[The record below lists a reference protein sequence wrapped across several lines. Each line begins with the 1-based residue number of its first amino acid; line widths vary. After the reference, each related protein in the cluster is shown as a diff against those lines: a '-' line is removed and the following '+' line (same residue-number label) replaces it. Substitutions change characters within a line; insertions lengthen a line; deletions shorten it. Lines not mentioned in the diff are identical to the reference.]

1 MVKFLIQRPIAV
13 TVTLIAF
20 LVMSL
25 VAARL
30 IPVSMMPEID
40 IPEIVVKMSAPGQ
53 PAREVEEQLVSKIR
67 RQLLQV
73 SHLSDIE
80 SSSSNG
86 QGSIRLIFDY
96 GTNINYAFIE
106 VNEKIDALMHAMPE
120 DFTRPRVIKTS
131 ATDIPVFYLN
141 VSLKDSLEENRFME
155 LSQFCEQVIKK
166 RVEQLPEVA
175 MADISGLEYPEIV
188 LQADMERLNQLGIDR
203 STFVNAL
210 ETNNY
215 SVGNIKVRSGLYEY
229 NVRYASLLTNRNDIG
244 NLYIQTGNR
253 VFRLK
258 DLAEITIRP
267 RQGKGMYLAG
277 NTRSVVMAV
286 IKKSDARIA
295 SLKEKTNE
303 LVEQLRQD
311 YPRLNFGIE
320 RNQTELLDY
329 SLGNLKF
336 GLLIGGSLAFFI
348 MFLFM
353 RDLKSPLL
361 IGISVPVSLAISL
374 LFFYLLGISVNIIS
388 LSGLILGVGMMIDNS
403 IIVIDNIIQHHTI
416 RHKTIRHET
425 VRHETQDRKTQD
437 DETQDGTKGTIET
450 TGTSNI
456 EQHRTISNNFKL
468 LDLACIIGTNEVIR
482 PLISSVLT
490 TCAVF
495 VPLIFLSGISGALF
509 YDQAMAV
516 AIGLSVS
523 LLVSFTLIPVYFRL
537 LYRKNRRLQEKNRSK
552 KNLFQKIALYNHIE
566 DSYARGFDFVFR
578 YHAAFFTF
586 ALLLIVAGYFIFSG
600 IRKEKF
606 PVFKQTEAIITID
619 WNRNITVAENQHRL
633 SEFLSLNKA
642 LLQHSSGM
650 IGEQDFL
657 LDAASEQD
665 ASETQ
670 LYVQAKS
677 ESDLSR
683 LVERF
688 TLYCASNY
696 PDAVVD
702 ISPPPTLFER
712 VFNSRSAPL
721 EIQLKYKNAVD
732 LPEPV
737 LVQDVLAKTEEISGF
752 RMKNKLRLQD
762 YYTIVPDYERLL
774 LYKVPVNEVI
784 SVLKKAL
791 NQFQVFTLKQGQY
804 QVPVFLS
811 GQEKPLGQIIRSS
824 RVRSEENEFIPL
836 SSLVTVQAGADYKTI
851 QGGKSDIY
859 IPLNYEVSAK
869 ESGAVISAYDEVL
882 ESYPELETEVR
893 GSLLENVTLFK
904 EMAVILLVSVLLLYF
919 ILAAQFESLLQP
931 LIVLIEIPIDIAGA
945 LILLWLTGN
954 SLNLMAFIGIIVM
967 TGIIINDSI
976 LKIDTINRLMKT
988 SLPVIEAIHLGGKRR
1003 LKPIIMTS
1011 VTTILAMTPFLF
1023 GNDMGSRL
1031 QQPLAVVVIGG
1042 MFIGTLVSLYFIP
1055 LCYYYLNKIKL
1066 YRK

>member
-13 TVTLIAF
+13 SVTLIAF

-30 IPVSMMPEID
+30 IPVSLMPEID

-86 QGSIRLIFDY
+86 QGSIRLIFKY

-120 DFTRPRVIKTS
+120 NFTRPRVIKTS

-166 RVEQLPEVA
+166 RLEQLPEVA

-188 LQADMERLNQLGIDR
+188 LQADMDRLYQLGIDR

-215 SVGNIKVRSGLYEY
+215 SVGNIKVRSGFYEY
-229 NVRYASLLTNRNDIG
+229 NVRYASLLANRNDIE
-244 NLYIQTGNR
+244 NIYIQAGNR

-258 DLAEITIRP
+258 DLVEITIRP

-286 IKKSDARIA
+286 IKKSDARVA

-303 LVEQLRQD
+303 LVEQLKHD
-311 YPRLNFGIE
+311 YPRLHISIE

-329 SLGNLKF
+329 SLGNLKL
-336 GLLIGGSLAFFI
+336 GLLVGGSLAFFI

-353 RDLKSPLL
+353 RDLKSPML
-361 IGISVPVSLAISL
+361 IGISIPVSLAISL
-374 LFFYLLGISVNIIS
+374 LFFFFLGISVNIIS

-416 RHKTIRHET
+416 RHKII
-425 VRHETQDRKTQD
+425 RHETQDN
-437 DETQDGTKGTIET
+437 ETQDGTKGIIET

-456 EQHRTISNNFKL
+456 KQFQTTSNNFKL
-468 LDLACIIGTNEVIR
+468 LDSACIKGTNEVIR

-537 LYRKNRRLQEKNRSK
+537 FYRKNSKFQEKNRSK
-552 KNLFQKIALYNHIE
+552 KNLFQKIALYNHVE
-566 DSYARGFDFVFR
+566 DSYSRGFDFVFR
-578 YHAAFFTF
+578 YHATFFTF

-600 IRKEKF
+600 IKKEKF

-619 WNRNITVAENQHRL
+619 WNRNITVTENQKRL
-633 SEFLSLNKA
+633 SEFLSLNKV

-650 IGEQDFL
+650 IGEQNFL
-657 LDAASEQD
+657 LDAASELD

-670 LYVQAKS
+670 LYVRAYN
-677 ESDLSR
+677 ENDLSR
-683 LVERF
+683 LIESF
-688 TLYCASNY
+688 ALYCQNAY
-696 PDAVVD
+696 PEAVVD
-702 ISPPPTLFER
+702 IEPPPTLFER

-721 EIQLKYKNAVD
+721 EIRLRNKNNDD
-732 LPEPV
+732 LPGPQ
-737 LVQDVLAKTEEISGF
+737 LVQKVAVSVEEITGIQ
-752 RMKNKLRLQD
+752 MKNKLHLQE

-774 LYKVPVNEVI
+774 LYKVRVNEVI

-791 NQFQVFTLKQGQY
+791 NQFQIFTLKQGQY

-811 GQEKPLGQIIRSS
+811 GQEKPLDQIIRSA
-824 RVRSEENEFIPL
+824 RVQTEDNEFIPL
-836 SSLVTVQAGADYKTI
+836 SSLVTIQAGADYKTI

-859 IPLNYEVSAK
+859 IPLNYEVSDK
-869 ESGAVISAYDEVL
+869 EAGAVISAYNEVL

-904 EMAVILLVSVLLLYF
+904 EMAVILVISVLLLYF

-988 SLPVIEAIHLGGKRR
+988 NLPVIEAIHLGGKRR

-1011 VTTILAMTPFLF
+1011 LTTILAMAPFLF
-1023 GNDMGSRL
+1023 GDDMGSRL

-1055 LCYYYLNKIKL
+1055 LCYYYLTRIKKRGL
-1066 YRK
+1066 SQSLS